1 MPRRDLK
8 DSNRRSGSLQL
19 LSDAAERL
27 WYRLITAVD
36 DFGRMEAH
44 PEVVFSTC
52 FQRPPKGWTAQKVAA
67 CLQELSTLAPPDD
80 EPLIQMY
87 QVGRK
92 EYLMIRSAHI
102 HIYRRAKVSKWPEP
116 PSLDLPTDAHTS
128 QHMPT
133 STPVPHQAPTPVSKP
148 QQEPTVS
155 FSRFWAI
162 YPRKD
167 GKADAQSAWTKL
179 APTKDL
185 FAIIEAAITSAK
197 TSDQWTREKGQFIPM
212 PATYLRKRRWEDEG
226 IVQRAMAAPK
236 LPSRPIIYPK
246 GEDPSPEAKAAL
258 ARIMPGFM
266 SDTQEAPNDLPR
278 LQN

>member
-52 FQRPPKGWTAQKVAA
+52 FQRPPKGWTAKKVAA
-67 CLQELSTLAPPDD
+67 CLQELSTLAPPGD
-80 EPLIQMY
+80 ETLIQMY

-92 EYLMIRSAHI
+92 EYLMIRSAHV

-116 PSLDLPTDAHTS
+116 PGLDLSEDAHTS
-128 QHMPT
+128 PQVLTSAPILEQPSAPV
-133 STPVPHQAPTPVSKP
+133 STPQQAPVVP
-148 QQEPTVS
+148 

-167 GKADAQSAWTKL
+167 GKADAQAAWGKL
-179 APTKDL
+179 APTEEL
-185 FAIIEAAITSAK
+185 FSAIEAAITSAK

-226 IVQRAMAAPK
+226 IVQRAMAKPR
-236 LPSRPIIYPK
+236 LPEKPIVYPK
-246 GEDPSPEAKAAL
+246 GEDPSPEARAAL

-266 SDTQEAPNDLPR
+266 SDKEGASDVPR